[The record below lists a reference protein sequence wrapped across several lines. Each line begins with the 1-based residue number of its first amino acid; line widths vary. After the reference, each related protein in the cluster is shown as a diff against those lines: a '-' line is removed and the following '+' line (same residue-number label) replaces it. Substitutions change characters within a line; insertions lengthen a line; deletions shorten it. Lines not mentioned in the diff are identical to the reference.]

1 MYVLFVY
8 NVMYIHLYMH
18 ANYFSL
24 YFLTYRPINNVLG
37 FSRETLVAVIT
48 NIEGREWSR
57 RLNKLGKAENPRAS
71 TSDDVECLFSMMRD
85 AIGQNFTAKQ
95 VQFGFRKVARELEKR
110 LDPELP
116 FYYHTSHHTRF
127 SEGPLPDFNLP
138 SQRPKRKNKRLPRR
152 ELPTAFSVRRATL
165 PVHGN
170 LSVRAQFHN
179 RPVDLPPLP
188 TNQSNVTMD
197 KASAMHLREL
207 LDDTNECFQLMLMTT
222 IRFDKCIG

>member
-1 MYVLFVY
+1 MAGGWQEYLPHPTPSFTRFFYHPTLSYLILPPY
-8 NVMYIHLYMH
+8 NHILP
-18 ANYFSL
+18 
-24 YFLTYRPINNVLG
+24 RP
-37 FSRETLVAVIT
+37 T
-48 NIEGREWSR
+48 
-57 RLNKLGKAENPRAS
+57 
-71 TSDDVECLFSMMRD
+71 
-85 AIGQNFTAKQ
+85 
-95 VQFGFRKVARELEKR
+95 
-110 LDPELP
+110 LDPPAILP
-116 FYYHTSHHTRF
+116 CPTQSYPILPSPESLPPGTR
-127 SEGPLPDFNLP
+127 SLSPDSLTGPGPMVPTASRDQVPWSQHPDFNLP